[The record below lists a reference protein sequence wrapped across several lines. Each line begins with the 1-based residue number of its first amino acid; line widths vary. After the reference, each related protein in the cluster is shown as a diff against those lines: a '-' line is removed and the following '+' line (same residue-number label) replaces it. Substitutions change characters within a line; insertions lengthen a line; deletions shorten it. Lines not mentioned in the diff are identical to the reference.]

1 MFLFSRPSDVQYP
14 IRKRMIGTISFDSH
28 TFSFK

>member
-1 MFLFSRPSDVQYP
+1 MCLFSRSSDVQYP
-14 IRKRMIGTISFDSH
+14 LRRRMIGTISSNSH